1 MFTSARYT
9 SIYQKVFHC
18 RPSSDAGGLPGQ
30 CWPTQR
36 GPGSEELKKILAFL
50 VSFLFSSYPNKT
62 FLHLL
67 APKRLW
73 CPWRSGPE
81 ACAHH
86 VDRKH
91 SDTILEM
98 LTVTSEANWTTQLQQ
113 EGGRGVFIQLQR
125 KHPETL
131 QQPDPKLCLL
141 VGLNVEVSN
150 VQHLERKPRQCTV
163 MFHQHVAD
171 AGPAFH
177 ADISR
182 EPRLPQSLP
191 CHVLIRMIMKMSE
204 CK

>member
-1 MFTSARYT
+1 MCQSPVNQTVCGSVHVTVLFSISSLVSLSFCSVHQDDPQRLHRSPIDVLDPISDQFYEEAWMFTSARYT

-113 EGGRGVFIQLQR
+113 E
-125 KHPETL
+125 
-131 QQPDPKLCLL
+131 
-141 VGLNVEVSN
+141 
-150 VQHLERKPRQCTV
+150 
-163 MFHQHVAD
+163 
-171 AGPAFH
+171 
-177 ADISR
+177 
-182 EPRLPQSLP
+182 
-191 CHVLIRMIMKMSE
+191 
-204 CK
+204 

>member
-1 MFTSARYT
+1 MCQSPVNQTVCGSVHVTVLFSISSLVSLSFCSVHQDDPQRLHRSSIDVLDPISDQFYEEAWMFTSARYT

-36 GPGSEELKKILAFL
+36 GPGSKEPKKILAFL

-113 EGGRGVFIQLQR
+113 E
-125 KHPETL
+125 
-131 QQPDPKLCLL
+131 
-141 VGLNVEVSN
+141 
-150 VQHLERKPRQCTV
+150 
-163 MFHQHVAD
+163 
-171 AGPAFH
+171 
-177 ADISR
+177 
-182 EPRLPQSLP
+182 
-191 CHVLIRMIMKMSE
+191 
-204 CK
+204 

>member
-1 MFTSARYT
+1 MGRISLLDCPTS
-9 SIYQKVFHC
+9 
-18 RPSSDAGGLPGQ
+18 
-30 CWPTQR
+30 
-36 GPGSEELKKILAFL
+36 
-50 VSFLFSSYPNKT
+50 
-62 FLHLL
+62 
-67 APKRLW
+67 
-73 CPWRSGPE
+73 
-81 ACAHH
+81 
-86 VDRKH
+86 
-91 SDTILEM
+91 
-98 LTVTSEANWTTQLQQ
+98 QLQQ
-113 EGGRGVFIQLQR
+113 ETTAAFSDQHRCSSNTQHLIPVGLCASAFAQL
-125 KHPETL
+125 ETL